1 MGSAAFANSVEFAA
15 VSPVALATAVNTT
28 DTHTNKVET
37 QFVLNLTVCVFVIKT
52 G

>member
-15 VSPVALATAVNTT
+15 VSHVALATAVNTT
-28 DTHTNKVET
+28 DIHINKIET
-37 QFVLNLTVCVFVIKT
+37 QFELNLTVCVCVIKT